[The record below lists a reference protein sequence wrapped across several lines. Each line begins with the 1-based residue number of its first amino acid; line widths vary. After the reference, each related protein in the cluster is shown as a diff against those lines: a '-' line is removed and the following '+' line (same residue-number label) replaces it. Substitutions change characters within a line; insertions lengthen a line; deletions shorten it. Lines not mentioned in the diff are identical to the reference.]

1 MTEEVSIM
9 GKYQRNKKSG
19 KNDTAFKRS
28 YAGIYENADM
38 ENRQTREERTENFD
52 LKKWLRTTDL

>member
-1 MTEEVSIM
+1 M

-38 ENRQTREERTENFD
+38 ENRQTREERAENFD

>member
-1 MTEEVSIM
+1 M
-9 GKYQRNKKSG
+9 GKYQRNKQNG
-19 KNDTAFKRS
+19 KNDTSFKRS

-38 ENRQTREERTENFD
+38 EDRQTSEERVENFD